1 MRSNQIIIELVRA
14 LTTVANRNTTQSTSK
29 QEHSQDGLF
38 IGDRKQEDRIAYLV
52 SFVNSKENSRIFELC
67 LWTTD
72 GCLVICN
79 ISQMN

>member
-1 MRSNQIIIELVRA
+1 MSRSNSSGSDMRSNQIIIELVRA

-52 SFVNSKENSRIFELC
+52 SFVNSKENSRETSDTTNGEL
-67 LWTTD
+67 
-72 GCLVICN
+72 
-79 ISQMN
+79 